1 MVTFDMMG
9 PATILVL
16 FSKTVAVAMLAL
28 TLLSFGGQFSFLLD
42 NLSNFRL
49 QFALVLVFCGVFL
62 LCTSDRAWW
71 LAVGVGAII
80 NFVPVLPWIL
90 PASVS
95 TQTITDRSVRIL
107 VSNVYLRNT
116 DYDRMSELLREIQ
129 PDILGLIEVNQGW
142 LSGVPELA
150 SDFQY
155 RFEAPNE
162 RYVGLA
168 LYSKIPIQNPHI
180 EHFGSNSPPAI
191 VATLVDNG
199 RYVDLILAHPLPP
212 MNATMAAQ
220 RNLQLRAMAEYV
232 RASTRPVV
240 LAGDLNVTMW
250 SPHYIDFIRTSGLTN
265 ARDGYGIGGTWPPI
279 PLLGLPIDH
288 ILTTKGSWIGDFRVH
303 SGVGSDHL
311 PVSVELT
318 FPDSIKQA
326 RYVDAEMR

>member
-28 TLLSFGGQFSFLLD
+28 TLLSFGGQFSFWLD

-49 QFALVLVFCGVFL
+49 QFALVLLFFAAYSC
-62 LCTSDRAWW
+62 C
-71 LAVGVGAII
+71 
-80 NFVPVLPWIL
+80 VPVIAHGGWQ
-90 PASVS
+90 SVS
-95 TQTITDRSVRIL
+95 GQSLTSCPSCHGSCLRLYRHRLSPTGVSGSLCQTSI
-107 VSNVYLRNT
+107 Y
-116 DYDRMSELLREIQ
+116 
-129 PDILGLIEVNQGW
+129 
-142 LSGVPELA
+142 A
-150 SDFQY
+150 
-155 RFEAPNE
+155 
-162 RYVGLA
+162 
-168 LYSKIPIQNPHI
+168 IPIMT
-180 EHFGSNSPPAI
+180 GC
-191 VATLVDNG
+191 
-199 RYVDLILAHPLPP
+199 
-212 MNATMAAQ
+212 
-220 RNLQLRAMAEYV
+220 RNC
-232 RASTRPVV
+232 STRPVV

-265 ARDGYGIGGTWPPI
+265 ARDGYGIGGTWPSI